1 MIGRIQD
8 VVLQMMCIHGELYN
22 RSGQHSHFFSKSAMR
37 YVTITMLTIY
47 VHILIYYNIF
57 EFGDDMNRGSGDM
70 DLLRFR

>member
-1 MIGRIQD
+1 
-8 VVLQMMCIHGELYN
+8 MMHVAHGELYN
-22 RSGQHSHFFSKSAMR
+22 RSGQHAAFFSKSTLR
-37 YVTITMLTIY
+37 YFTITMLTIY